1 MKTGLITSDTYQ
13 NHNTGEG
20 HPEKIDR
27 VTAVI
32 DNFKRLDN
40 KNLIWKKPTKFDQ
53 SFLINTHSSEY
64 IDLVS
69 KSFPENGLA
78 FLDGDTVV
86 SPGSKD
92 ATKDAVGSIIT
103 AIDGV
108 QNKDFKNAFCA
119 VRPPGH
125 HAEKDKAMGFC
136 IYNNV
141 AVGANYLI
149 EKYKYNKV
157 AIIDFDVHHGNG
169 TQDIFN
175 NNEKV
180 LYISTHQYPYYPGSG
195 SEKEKGKFN
204 NVVNIPLEAGTT
216 AEEYLNAYEHVLKKL
231 KEFKPEFLLFSAGFD
246 AHIDDPLA
254 QLRLNSEDFYQLTK
268 RTLDVVKSFC
278 NGNVVSILEGG
289 YDLKALQDST
299 QRHVDALIEFNR

>member
-1 MKTGLITSDTYQ
+1 VKTGLVTSDTYQ

-32 DNFKRLDN
+32 DNFKKIDN
-40 KNLIWKKPTKFDQ
+40 KELIWKKPTKFDQ

-86 SPGSKD
+86 SPGSKE

-108 QNKDFKNAFCA
+108 QQKEFKNAFCA

-169 TQDIFN
+169 TQDIFY

-195 SEKEKGKFN
+195 SDKETGKFN
-204 NVVNIPLEAGTT
+204 NILNIPLEAGTT
-216 AEEYLNAYEHVLKKL
+216 AEQFLNAYENVLKKL

-254 QLRLNSEDFYQLTK
+254 QLRLSSEDFYHLTK
-268 RTLDVVKSFC
+268 RTLEVSKSMC

-289 YDLKALQDST
+289 YDLRALQDST
-299 QRHVDALIEFNR
+299 KRHVDALIEFN

>member
-13 NHNTGEG
+13 KHNTGDG

-27 VTAVI
+27 VAAVI
-32 DNFKRLDN
+32 DNFKKIDN
-40 KNLIWKKPTKFDQ
+40 KELIWKKPIKFDQ
-53 SFLINTHSSEY
+53 SFLINTHSSKY

-92 ATKDAVGSIIT
+92 ASKDAVGSIIS

-108 QNKDFKNAFCA
+108 QQKKFKNAFCA

-149 EKYKYNKV
+149 KKYNYNLQDLQSRINSFTFIGIELPTDDLLQV
-157 AIIDFDVHHGNG
+157 IITKSFSDKQINLNPKISEYIIKNIDRSYEKMFKYLK
-169 TQDIFN
+169 DID
-175 NNEKV
+175 E
-180 LYISTHQYPYYPGSG
+180 LSLST
-195 SEKEKGKFN
+195 GKSI
-204 NVVNIPLEAGTT
+204 NINLIKK
-216 AEEYLNAYEHVLKKL
+216 VLKK
-231 KEFKPEFLLFSAGFD
+231 
-246 AHIDDPLA
+246 
-254 QLRLNSEDFYQLTK
+254 
-268 RTLDVVKSFC
+268 
-278 NGNVVSILEGG
+278 
-289 YDLKALQDST
+289 
-299 QRHVDALIEFNR
+299 

>member
-53 SFLINTHSSEY
+53 SFLINTHSFEC

-169 TQDIFN
+169 TQDIFY

-204 NVVNIPLEAGTT
+204 NVFNIPLEAGTT

-254 QLRLNSEDFYQLTK
+254 QLRLNKEDFYQLTK

-278 NGNVVSILEGG
+278 NGNIVSILEGG

-299 QRHVDALIEFNR
+299 QRHVDALIEFN

>member
-13 NHNTGEG
+13 KHNTGEG

-32 DNFKRLDN
+32 DNFKKIDN
-40 KNLIWKKPTKFDQ
+40 KELIWKKPTKFDQ

-64 IDLVS
+64 IVLVNN
-69 KSFPENGLA
+69 SFPENGLA

-86 SPGSKD
+86 SPGSKE

-108 QNKDFKNAFCA
+108 QQKEFKNAFCA

-149 EKYKYNKV
+149 EKYKYSKV

-169 TQDIFN
+169 TQNIFYD
-175 NNEKV
+175 NEKV

-195 SEKEKGKFN
+195 SEKETGKFN
-204 NVVNIPLEAGTT
+204 NILNIPLEAGTT
-216 AEEYLNAYEHVLKKL
+216 AEQFLNAYENVLKKL
-231 KEFKPEFLLFSAGFD
+231 KEFRPEFLLFSAGFD

-254 QLRLNSEDFYQLTK
+254 QLKLSSEEFYHITK
-268 RTLDVVKSFC
+268 RTLEVSKSMC

-299 QRHVDALIEFNR
+299 KRHVDALIEFN

>member
-1 MKTGLITSDTYQ
+1 MKTGLVTSDTYQ

-32 DNFKRLDN
+32 DNFKKIDN
-40 KNLIWKKPTKFDQ
+40 KELIWKKPTKFDQ

-86 SPGSKD
+86 SPGSKE

-108 QNKDFKNAFCA
+108 QQKEFKNAFCA

-169 TQDIFN
+169 TQDIFY

-195 SEKEKGKFN
+195 SEKETGKFN
-204 NVVNIPLEAGTT
+204 NILNIPLEAGTT
-216 AEEYLNAYEHVLKKL
+216 AEQFLNAYENVLKKL

-254 QLRLNSEDFYQLTK
+254 QLRLSSEDFYHITK
-268 RTLDVVKSFC
+268 RTLEVSKSMC

-299 QRHVDALIEFNR
+299 KRHVDALIEFN

>member
-27 VTAVI
+27 VTAI
-32 DNFKRLDN
+32 IENFKKLNN
-40 KNLIWKKPTKFDQ
+40 KNLVWKKPSNFEQSILIKTHTKD
-53 SFLINTHSSEY
+53 Y
-64 IDLVS
+64 IKQVNL
-69 KSFPENGLA
+69 SFPQSGLK

-92 ATKDAVGSIIT
+92 ATKDAVGSIIS

-108 QNKDFKNAFCA
+108 EKKEFKNAFCC

-125 HAEKDKAMGFC
+125 HAEKEKAMGFC
-136 IYNNV
+136 IFNNV

-149 EKYKYNKV
+149 EKYKYKKI

-169 TQDIFN
+169 TQNIFYN
-175 NNEKV
+175 DKNV

-195 SEKEKGKFN
+195 SEKESGKYN
-204 NVVNIPLEAGTT
+204 NVLNIPLEAGTT
-216 AEEYLNAYEHVLKKL
+216 GNEYLNAYEKVLDKL

-254 QLRLNSEDFYQLTK
+254 QLRLSSEDFYKITK
-268 RTLDVVKSFC
+268 RTLEVSKPFC
-278 NGNVVSILEGG
+278 NGNIVSILEGG
-289 YDLKALQDST
+289 YDLRALQEST
-299 QRHVDALIEFNR
+299 QRHVDALIEFN